1 MSGYKIELKKGEKF
15 SLKPPPRHYRIVWEP
30 AEPDYTLN
38 HLPKHKPKYSVTT
51 DWSKYIKESM
61 I

>member
-1 MSGYKIELKKGEKF
+1 MSGYKIELKKGDKF
-15 SLKPPPRHYRIVWEP
+15 SLKPPPRHKFGDYIIVWEP
-30 AEPDYTLN
+30 TEPSY
-38 HLPKHKPKYSVTT
+38 KPKYSVTT

>member
-1 MSGYKIELKKGEKF
+1 MSGYKIELKKGDKF
-15 SLKPPPRHYRIVWEP
+15 SLKHTPRHKFGDYIIVWEP
-30 AEPDYTLN
+30 TEPSY
-38 HLPKHKPKYSVTT
+38 KPKYSVTT